1 MREHRV
7 DEVLRNLRLRAEHDT
22 WMMMSLM
29 LALCAVLV
37 VAVFVLPRFGL
48 RVATVTAVATIL
60 GIVMICCLV
69 CVARTT
75 ARNRPRVRD
84 LAEQR
89 RAIRVA
95 VRGDA
100 LPEDPPGDRLLAALL
115 ILATGA
121 FVLMLVWLVGH

>member
-69 CVARTT
+69 CVTRATGRK
-75 ARNRPRVRD
+75 RPRV
-84 LAEQR
+84 
-89 RAIRVA
+89 
-95 VRGDA
+95 
-100 LPEDPPGDRLLAALL
+100 
-115 ILATGA
+115 
-121 FVLMLVWLVGH
+121 